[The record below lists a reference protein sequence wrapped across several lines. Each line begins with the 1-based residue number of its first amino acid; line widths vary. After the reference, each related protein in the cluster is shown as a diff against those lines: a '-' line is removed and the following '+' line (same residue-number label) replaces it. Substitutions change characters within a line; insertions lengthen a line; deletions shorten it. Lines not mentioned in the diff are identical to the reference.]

1 MLTFELIMEQLKAA
15 DVDTFMLPKKE
26 LKALPEVLM
35 EGEMIRHLV
44 QGMYSG
50 GIGVLCATNK
60 RLVFVDK
67 GLFFGLKVEEF
78 PLRTL
83 SSVSHETGVM
93 MAKIKIFASGNNA
106 EITHVDKM
114 GAKAFVVAAR
124 ELIDGVSNSSNNSN
138 AEKSEVDILDRL
150 ERLLALR
157 DKGGLSD
164 NEFQSEKSKLMGK

>member
-1 MLTFELIMEQLKAA
+1 
-15 DVDTFMLPKKE
+15 
-26 LKALPEVLM
+26 
-35 EGEMIRHLV
+35 
-44 QGMYSG
+44 MYSG

-83 SSVSHETGVM
+83 SSVSHETGAM

-124 ELIDGVSNSSNNSN
+124 ELIDGVSSGVGS
-138 AEKSEVDILDRL
+138 EKTERAEVDVLERL
-150 ERLLALR
+150 ERLASLR
-157 DKGGLSD
+157 DKGVLSED
-164 NEFQSEKSKLMGK
+164 EFQSEKSKLLS